1 MVITSTSNE
10 KIKFLKKIMNK
21 KGYLFLDSPKLIE
34 EAIKSNFVIKYFIT
48 EENKQEKFKEIFD
61 YVNKCQSEIIEV
73 SKRIFKT
80 FTNTIWSQGIIGI
93 TQIKERN
100 FEPTDGNYLVLD
112 ELQDPGNVGTLIRS
126 ALGAGFEDIYLLN
139 CASASNEKVVRSTMG
154 AIFKA
159 NFYELSREEFIKQ
172 FKAFK
177 NKNLLVADMKGKD
190 IFKTKIQTPC
200 GIVIG
205 NEGNGVSKEIRAL
218 TKEKITIPMNSEIE
232 SLNAGVAGSIIMFN
246 IYNQ

>member
-1 MVITSTSNE
+1 MLITSTSNE

-48 EENKQEKFKEIFD
+48 EEKKQEKFKQIFD
-61 YVNKCQSEIIEV
+61 YVSKCKSEIIEV
-73 SKRIFKT
+73 SERVFKS

-93 TQIKERN
+93 TQIEERI
-100 FEPTDGNYLVLD
+100 FSPPSGNYLVLD

-139 CASASNEKVVRSTMG
+139 CASVSNEKVVRSTMG
-154 AIFKA
+154 AIFKTR
-159 NFYELSREEFIKQ
+159 FYELSREEFIEK
-172 FKAFK
+172 FKFFE
-177 NKNLLVADMKGKD
+177 NKNLLIADMDGKN

-200 GIVIG
+200 GVVIG

-218 TKEKITIPMNSEIE
+218 AKEKITIPMNEGLE